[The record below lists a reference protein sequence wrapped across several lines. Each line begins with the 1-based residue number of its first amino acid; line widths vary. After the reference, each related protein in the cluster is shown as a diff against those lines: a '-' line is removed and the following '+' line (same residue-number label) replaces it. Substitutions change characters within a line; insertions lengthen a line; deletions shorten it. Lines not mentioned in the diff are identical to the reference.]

1 MTEQI
6 RHIMIVG
13 GGTSGWLVAAYLKN
27 NLPPQV
33 KLSLIESTKIG
44 PIGVGEGTQPFTMQ
58 FLREAG
64 ITPEMWMKDAS
75 ATYKLGVEFVGWH
88 DQSYFVDNDT
98 YETFV
103 IGPNRY

>member
-27 NLPPQV
+27 NLPPEV

-44 PIGVGEGTQPFTMQ
+44 PIGVGASKTSLSEISFGTFSFGTSCIM
-58 FLREAG
+58 
-64 ITPEMWMKDAS
+64 
-75 ATYKLGVEFVGWH
+75 
-88 DQSYFVDNDT
+88 
-98 YETFV
+98 
-103 IGPNRY
+103 